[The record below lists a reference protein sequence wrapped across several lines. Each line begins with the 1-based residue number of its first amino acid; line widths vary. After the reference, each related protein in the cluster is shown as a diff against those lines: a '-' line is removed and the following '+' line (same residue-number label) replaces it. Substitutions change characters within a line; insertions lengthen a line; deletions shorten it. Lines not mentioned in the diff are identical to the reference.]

1 MDEHYKLIVNGEVSY
16 FDDIEVAYDIA
27 QDAVSNCFPCV
38 SLWEWTAGS
47 ELPRWIEIPIEIEE
61 KVN

>member
-1 MDEHYKLIVNGEVSY
+1 MDEHFKLIVDSNVAY
-16 FDDIEVAYDIA
+16 FDDIEVAYELAVIA
-27 QDAVSNCFPCV
+27 SRRIPHV